1 MSGEAAIER
10 RPWLRAIGWIALLGP
25 FFFASYGFANWLAGR
40 RADVGSIAF
49 AWEHA
54 IPFVPWTIV
63 PYWSIDLFYGLS
75 LLICTTRRELDR
87 HAQRLFAAQLIS
99 VTCFIAF
106 PLRFS
111 FDRPA
116 AVDGVFGALFAALG
130 SFDKPF
136 NQAPSLHI
144 SLLVLIWIRLAAHT
158 RPLWLRL
165 VLHVWMILVGVSVL
179 TTYQHHFID
188 IPTGLAVGFAIVWA
202 LPDASRSPLAGMSLA
217 SDPQRRR
224 LAAIYAFGALLF
236 AAPALLGGAWLWML
250 WPAGSLYV
258 VALNYLAVGVR
269 GFQKT
274 PDGAM
279 SAGAWGLLAPYFF
292 GAWLNSRIRNAG
304 RPKSGVVADGVSVG
318 RIRGPLDADR
328 TRFAAVVDL
337 SAELPFAVAK
347 HQHYRSIP
355 VLDLTVPSS
364 AALREAVA
372 AIEEARSHG
381 PVLVCC
387 AVGLSRSASAVVAW
401 LVATGRAGSVDDA
414 IRMVREARPSLVV
427 YPGLRSA
434 LEELT

>member
-1 MSGEAAIER
+1 MSDGGAAEK
-10 RPWLRAIGWIALLGP
+10 RPLLRALGWLALLGP
-25 FFFASYGFANWLAGR
+25 FFFASYGLANTLASR
-40 RADVGSIAF
+40 RLGVGSIAYG
-49 AWEHA
+49 WEHA

-75 LLICTTRRELDR
+75 LLICATRRELDR
-87 HAQRLFAAQLIS
+87 HAQRLLAAQLIS
-99 VTCFIAF
+99 VACFIAF

-116 AVDGVFGALFAALG
+116 ADGIYGALFTALG

-144 SLLVLIWIRLAAHT
+144 SLLVLIWVRLAAHT
-158 RPLWLRL
+158 RPMWLRV
-165 VLHVWMILVGVSVL
+165 VLHVWMLLVGVSVL

-188 IPTGLAVGFAIVWA
+188 IPTGLAVGFAILWA
-202 LPDASRSPLAGMSLA
+202 LPEGTRSPLAGMSVA
-217 SDPQRRR
+217 SDAQRKR
-224 LAAIYAFGALLF
+224 LAAIYALGAVVV
-236 AAPALLGGAWLWML
+236 AIPSLLGGSWLWMF

-258 VALNYLAVGVR
+258 VALNYLAIGER

-274 PDGAM
+274 PRGTM
-279 SAGAWGLLAPYFF
+279 SVGAWGLLAPYFF
-292 GAWLNSRIRNAG
+292 GAWMNSRIRNAW
-304 RPKSGVVADGVSVG
+304 RPKSGIVADGVSVG
-318 RIRGPLDADR
+318 RIRGPLDGDR
-328 TRFAAVVDL
+328 ESFAAIVDL

-347 HQHYRSIP
+347 GQRYRSIP
-355 VLDLTVPSS
+355 VLDLTVPPSEK
-364 AALREAVA
+364 LRDAVA
-372 AIEEARSHG
+372 AIEEARAQG

-401 LVATGRAGSVDDA
+401 LVATGRAADVDAA
-414 IRMVREARPSLVV
+414 IRMVREARPALVV

>member
-1 MSGEAAIER
+1 MSEAVSIER

-40 RADVGSIAF
+40 RSDVGAIAF
-49 AWEHA
+49 GWEHA
-54 IPFVPWTIV
+54 IPFVPWTIL

-75 LLICTTRRELDR
+75 LLICATRRELDR

-144 SLLVLIWIRLAAHT
+144 SLLVLIWMRLAAHS
-158 RPLWLRL
+158 RPIWLRL
-165 VLHVWMILVGVSVL
+165 VLHVWMLLVGVSVL

-188 IPTGLAVGFAIVWA
+188 IPTGLAVGFAILWG
-202 LPDASRSPLAGMSLA
+202 LPDSSTSPPAGMALA

-224 LAAIYAFGALLF
+224 LAAIYALGALF
-236 AAPALLGGAWLWML
+236 VAAPALLGGAWLWML
-250 WPAGSLYV
+250 WPAVSLCV
-258 VALNYLAVGVR
+258 VALNYLAIGVR
-269 GFQKT
+269 GFQKSAGGT
-274 PDGAM
+274 M

-318 RIRGPLDADR
+318 RIRGPLDGDR
-328 TRFAAVVDL
+328 ASFASVVDL
-337 SAELPFAVAK
+337 SAELPFAVARD
-347 HQHYRSIP
+347 QHYRSIP
-355 VLDLTVPSS
+355 VLDLTVPP
-364 AALREAVA
+364 AGALREAVA
-372 AIEEARSHG
+372 AIEEARAGG

-401 LVATGRAGSVDDA
+401 LVATGRAESVDDA
-414 IRMVREARPSLVV
+414 IRIVREARPSVV
-427 YPGLRSA
+427 VHPGLRSA

>member
-1 MSGEAAIER
+1 MSDGVATEK

-25 FFFASYGFANWLAGR
+25 FFFASYGFANWLAS
-40 RADVGSIAF
+40 RASDVGSIAF
-49 AWEHA
+49 EWERA

-75 LLICTTRRELDR
+75 LLICATRRELDR
-87 HAQRLFAAQLIS
+87 HAQRLFTAQLIS
-99 VTCFIAF
+99 VACFIAF

-111 FDRPA
+111 FDRPEA
-116 AVDGVFGALFAALG
+116 DGVYGALFTALG

-144 SLLVLIWIRLAAHT
+144 SLLVLIWVRLAVHT
-158 RPLWLRL
+158 RPTWLRAA
-165 VLHVWMILVGVSVL
+165 LHVWMLLVGVSVL

-188 IPTGLAVGFAIVWA
+188 IPTGLAAGFAILWA
-202 LPDASRSPLAGMSLA
+202 LPEGTRSPLAGMSIA

-224 LAAIYAFGALLF
+224 LAVIYALGAVLL
-236 AAPALLGGAWLWML
+236 ALPALMGGAWLWVL
-250 WPAGSLYV
+250 WPAGSLLV
-258 VALNYLAVGVR
+258 VALNYFAIGER

-274 PDGAM
+274 TQGTM
-279 SAGAWGLLAPYFF
+279 SVGAWGLLAPYFF
-292 GAWLNSRIRNAG
+292 GAWLNSRLRNAW

-318 RIRGPLDADR
+318 RIRGPLDGDR
-328 TRFAAVVDL
+328 ESFAAVVDL
-337 SAELPFAVAK
+337 SAELPFAVGK
-347 HQHYRSIP
+347 GQRYRSIP
-355 VLDLTVPSS
+355 VLDLTVPPP

-372 AIEEARSHG
+372 AIEEARTHG

-401 LVATGRAGSVDDA
+401 LVATRRSEDVDDA
-414 IRMVREARPSLVV
+414 IRMVRAARPSLVV